1 MKKIHF
7 IAIGGSAMHS
17 LALVLKQMG
26 YEISGSDDTI
36 FEPSYSKLK
45 AAGLLPD
52 AMGWFPKKIKSAL
65 DCVILGMHAQPDN
78 CLLYTSPSPR
88 DRG

>member
-52 AMGWFPKKIKSAL
+52 EMGWFPETYL
-65 DCVILGMHAQPDN
+65 DWGEENEGEYNEEEYNDAN
-78 CLLYTSPSPR
+78 
-88 DRG
+88 